1 MTICVNCGRKIDVVS
16 RECPYCH
23 TPITVGN
30 ITNFKNIKSQEHDDD
45 NSKLLMILSVFI
57 PVFGI
62 VYYLLY
68 RNELT
73 TKSKNALGGALIGIT
88 LILAVIIIL
97 FLLKLF

>member
-1 MTICVNCGRKIDVVS
+1 
-16 RECPYCH
+16 
-23 TPITVGN
+23 
-30 ITNFKNIKSQEHDDD
+30 
-45 NSKLLMILSVFI
+45 MILSVFI
-57 PVFGI
+57 PVLGI